1 MFQGDRVVTK
11 AFGVVLV
18 SALVLA
24 ACQDASGPGEN
35 GSLSREEAVMVASLV
50 SDMGVAAV
58 GLAVADPASGSRTFN
73 RTLPCPG
80 GGSMTFTASHDFSVN
95 EATKVLTTQWTAT
108 HTHAACTSERERAG
122 KTFTVVVDGSVTNAG
137 TASYQLP
144 ANRGEPRVL
153 LSWSATRTGST
164 TTTVGDRSRTCEIN
178 VTESFDPATKTF
190 TLTGTVCGREVSR
203 TRTLP

>member
-1 MFQGDRVVTK
+1 MLQSEGGMTK
-11 AFGVVLV
+11 VFGFVLA
-18 SALVLA
+18 SALLLG
-24 ACQDASGPGEN
+24 ACQDAAGPGDK
-35 GSLSREEAVMVASLV
+35 GSLNREEALAVASLV

-58 GLAVADPASGSRTFN
+58 GLAVADPASGTRTFN
-73 RTLPCPG
+73 RTIPCPA

-108 HTHAACTSERERAG
+108 HSHAACASERERGG

-153 LSWSATRTGST
+153 LSWSSTRTGST
-164 TTTVGDRSRTCEIN
+164 TTTVGDRSRTCEVN
-178 VTESFDPATKTF
+178 LTESFDPATKTF
-190 TLTGTVCGREVSR
+190 TITGTVCGREVSR
-203 TRTLP
+203 SRTLP